1 MEINNTHLVDKPAV
15 LAALAQSVAAGGN
28 QLSWCKQN
36 GISPAYL
43 SDVLSGRR
51 DPGPKI
57 LDALGLEPVTLYQ
70 PKLQQGNT

>member
-1 MEINNTHLVDKPAV
+1 MEINNTPLVEKPAV

-36 GISPAYL
+36 GVSPAYL

-51 DPGPKI
+51 EPGPKI
-57 LDALGLEPVTLYQ
+57 LDVLGLEPVTVYR
-70 PKLQQGNT
+70 PKIQQGTP